1 MAWPD
6 HPPIDDWAYY
16 PNREAV
22 AGKIEAMTP
31 WWKRPAWF
39 WVRQFDAWPFG
50 PEWLSGIFDYNVAP
64 FFQSF
69 VEVRVE
75 RSANQVRVDPV
86 WRAWTPYWGEIASSR
101 GLRTELDRSGFRRV
115 DCADGPL
122 STRQIRVVSGFSQT
136 VLVRLKADTTVTAL

>member
-1 MAWPD
+1 M
-6 HPPIDDWAYY
+6 
-16 PNREAV
+16 
-22 AGKIEAMTP
+22 KIEAMTP

-75 RSANQVRVDPV
+75 RSRQSSASHPL
-86 WRAWTPYWGEIASSR
+86 WRARATDMGRDCGFAGPSHEGR
-101 GLRTELDRSGFRRV
+101 DRSRCCRV
-115 DCADGPL
+115 DCADGAVG
-122 STRQIRVVSGFSQT
+122 R
-136 VLVRLKADTTVTAL
+136 A